1 MHTEHTHTLYE
12 EIAQITAEM
21 VLAAR
26 TQNWDRFVDLEAYCA
41 ENVEA
46 LRAQDHKKPLTTVA
60 LQKKVASIKK
70 ILADDREIRD
80 LIDPWMARLSF
91 VLNGNTAKN

>member
-1 MHTEHTHTLYE
+1 MHTEHTPSLYE

-21 VLAAR
+21 VLVVRA
-26 TQNWDRFVDLEAYCA
+26 QNWDRFAELEAYCA
-41 ENVEA
+41 ENVAA
-46 LRAQDHKKPLTTVA
+46 LCAQDHKKPLTAAA
-60 LQKKVASIKK
+60 LQNKVASIKK

-91 VLNGNTAKN
+91 VLNGYAAKN